1 MYCRSSL
8 LITGITYPL
17 IVTPI
22 YQLSDMNNDLTTKQI
37 DAIEGMIKRRME
49 GANETRKEAS
59 DFIVNY
65 LQEKITK

>member
-1 MYCRSSL
+1 
-8 LITGITYPL
+8 
-17 IVTPI
+17 
-22 YQLSDMNNDLTTKQI
+22 MNNDLTTKQI

-65 LQEKITK
+65 LQERFTK